1 MILPCSRN
9 RVKSKA
15 ATESEAIVKM
25 PVGREMAPV
34 SVKATWI
41 NCRLFKSISRIMGD
55 IKL

>member
-25 PVGREMAPV
+25 SVGREMAPV
-34 SVKATWI
+34 SVKAT
-41 NCRLFKSISRIMGD
+41 
-55 IKL
+55 

>member
-25 PVGREMAPV
+25 SVGREMAPV